1 MATFLLEIGTEELPA
16 DFAGSALDQLEQR
29 VRRDLVEAR
38 LSSGTIRVDG
48 TPRRLVLRLEDLPAR
63 QEDRSEE
70 RKGPP
75 AQQAFRDGVSTPAAV
90 GFARR
95 CGVEP
100 EDLEVRDTEKGA
112 FVFARTLE
120 RGRATAEVLAELA
133 PAWIWSLQGR
143 RFMRWGDGES
153 RFSRPI
159 RWLVALLDGAVVP
172 ITLADCDP
180 PVRSDRLSR
189 GHRLHAD
196 SVVIDSAASYGST
209 LAAASVQVDRQARA
223 TAIRQAITTAAEASN
238 ARPDLPDSLFE
249 ELLDLVESPRLIE
262 GAIEERFLALPPEV
276 LSTVMR
282 AHQRY
287 VPLQRQDAPADSLAL
302 EAGSQLLPRFLCI
315 GNGLDA
321 AAATIRRGNERV
333 LRARLADAEFFL
345 AADRSTASIDRRE
358 QLARVTFAE
367 GLGSLRDRV
376 ERLEWC
382 TDVLLERLPLNPPT
396 ADHARRAVH
405 LCKHDLVSQMVGE
418 FPELQG
424 VMGGK
429 YLLAEGEP
437 RAVALAVLEHYLPRG
452 AGDALPGS
460 DAGAVVALA
469 ERLELL
475 LSIYAKG
482 ERPSGSSDPY
492 ALRRAGN
499 GLLQILWERGWRLD
513 LVALLKRCSGHWAE
527 LFPGF
532 AVDGPALASE
542 LAEFL
547 RQRLVSLLEEEGFP
561 VDLIQ
566 AVAGEGLPL
575 DRVLADPADARSRV
589 KLLCSLIEDG
599 ELAAVQAVVQR
610 ASRLAEKGNLPESV
624 RSPEGV
630 VDAALFEKNSEA
642 EMLKAVQALAPFATG
657 SDSRKP
663 RKIRISKV
671 ATKKTHSLVPAWLSP
686 YSRDRRFFAVPSN
699 RYSRL
704 ACGLANNAP
713 ILERFFD
720 GSDSVLVMADDPA
733 VRANRLNLLAVLRNQ
748 ASVLA
753 DFTRLR
759 SREYSPPKDSTK

>member
-16 DFAGSALDQLEQR
+16 DFAGSALEQLKLR
-29 VRRDLVEAR
+29 VRRDLAEAR
-38 LSSGTIRVDG
+38 INSSAIWVDG
-48 TPRRLVLRLEDLPAR
+48 TPRRLALRLEDLAER

-75 AQQAFRDGVSTPAAV
+75 AQQAFRDGLPTPAAV

-95 CGVEP
+95 CGVDP
-100 EDLEVRDTEKGA
+100 EALEVRDTEKGA
-112 FVFARTLE
+112 FVFARTIE
-120 RGRATAEVLAELA
+120 PGRATAEVLAELA

-143 RFMRWGDGES
+143 RFMRWGNGDS
-153 RFSRPI
+153 RFSRPL

-180 PVRSDRLSR
+180 PLHSDRISR

-196 SVVIDSAASYGST
+196 PVVIDTATAYVGA
-209 LAAASVQVDRQARA
+209 LAAADVQVDRQARA
-223 TAIRQAITTAAEASN
+223 SAIRQAITAAAEAST
-238 ARPDLPDSLFE
+238 ARPDLPDALFE
-249 ELLDLVESPRLIE
+249 ELVDLVESPRLIE
-262 GAIEERFLALPPEV
+262 GAIEERFLNLPPEV

-282 AHQRY
+282 THQRY
-287 VPLQRQDAPADSLAL
+287 VPLQRQDVPADPLAL

-382 TDVLLERLPLNPPT
+382 TDVLLERLPLKPPT
-396 ADHARRAVH
+396 ADHARRAAH

-482 ERPSGSSDPY
+482 ERPTGSSDPY

-513 LVALLKRCSGHWAE
+513 LPDLLQRCTSQWAA
-527 LFPGF
+527 LFPAF
-532 AVDGPALASE
+532 KVNSASLAAE

-547 RQRLVSLLEEEGFP
+547 RQRLVSLLEEEGFA
-561 VDLIQ
+561 VDVVQ
-566 AVAGEGLPL
+566 AVAGEGLAL
-575 DRVLADPADARSRV
+575 ERVLADPADARRRAE
-589 KLLCSLIEDG
+589 LLQALRRSG

-610 ASRLAEKGNLPESV
+610 ASRLAEKGTLAGGV
-624 RSPEGV
+624 CSPSGV
-630 VDAALFEKNSEA
+630 VVEALFEKGSEA
-642 EMLKAVQALAPFATG
+642 AMLKVLRELEPVATG
-657 SDSRKP
+657 KDPDR
-663 RKIRISKV
+663 
-671 ATKKTHSLVPAWLSP
+671 
-686 YSRDRRFFAVPSN
+686 YRD
-699 RYSRL
+699 L
-704 ACGLANNAP
+704 ARGLAESAST
-713 ILERFFD
+713 LAAFFD
-720 GSDSVLVMADDPA
+720 GADSVLVMAEDPA
-733 VRANRLNLLAVLRNQ
+733 VRSNRLNLLGVLRNQ
-748 ASVLA
+748 AAVLA
-753 DFTRLR
+753 DFNRLAG
-759 SREYSPPKDSTK
+759 

>member
-16 DFAGSALDQLEQR
+16 DFAGSALEQLEQR
-29 VRRDLVEAR
+29 VRRDLAEAR
-38 LSSGTIRVDG
+38 ISSGTIRVDG
-48 TPRRLVLRLEDLPAR
+48 TPRRIALRLEDLPER

-75 AQQAFRDGVSTPAAV
+75 AQQAFRDGVPTPAAV

-100 EDLEVRDTEKGA
+100 QDLEVRDTDKGA

-120 RGRATAEVLAELA
+120 RGRVTAEVLAELA
-133 PAWIWSLQGR
+133 PTWIWSLQGR
-143 RFMRWGDGES
+143 RFMRWGNGES

-189 GHRLHAD
+189 GHRLQAD
-196 SVVIDSAASYGST
+196 PVVIDSAASYGST
-209 LAAASVQVDRQARA
+209 LAAADVQVDRPARA
-223 TAIRQAITTAAEASN
+223 TAIRQAITVAAEASQ

-249 ELLDLVESPRLIE
+249 ELVDLVESPRLIE

-287 VPLQRQDAPADSLAL
+287 VPLQRRDAPTDPLAL

-321 AAATIRRGNERV
+321 ATATIRRGNERV

-382 TDVLLERLPLNPPT
+382 TDVLLEQLPLAAPIGH
-396 ADHARRAVH
+396 HARRAAH

-429 YLLAEGEP
+429 YVLAEGEP
-437 RAVALAVLEHYLPRG
+437 REVALAVLEHYLPRG

-482 ERPSGSSDPY
+482 ERPTGSSDPY

-513 LVALLKRCSGHWAE
+513 LPALLQRCTTQWAG
-527 LFPGF
+527 LFPAF
-532 AVDGPALASE
+532 QVDSGALADE

-561 VDLIQ
+561 VDVVQ
-566 AVAGEGLPL
+566 SVAGEGLAL
-575 DRVLADPADARSRV
+575 ERMLADPADARRRAE
-589 KLLCSLIEDG
+589 LLQVLRRSG
-599 ELAAVQAVVQR
+599 ELAQVQAVVQR
-610 ASRLAEKGNLPESV
+610 ASRLAEKGTLASGV
-624 RSPEGV
+624 CSPPGV
-630 VDAALFEKNSEA
+630 VEPALFEKGSEA
-642 EMLKAVQALAPFATG
+642 AMLEVLRTLEPVTTG
-657 SDSRKP
+657 SDP
-663 RKIRISKV
+663 
-671 ATKKTHSLVPAWLSP
+671 
-686 YSRDRRFFAVPSN
+686 DR
-699 RYSRL
+699 YRL
-704 ACGLANNAP
+704 LARGLAESAST
-713 ILERFFD
+713 LAAFFD
-720 GSDSVLVMADDPA
+720 GADSVLVMAEDPA
-733 VRANRLNLLAVLRNQ
+733 VRSNRLNLLGVLRNQ
-748 ASVLA
+748 AAVLA
-753 DFTRLR
+753 DFNRL
-759 SREYSPPKDSTK
+759 SG